1 MPPLI
6 IVAAM
11 LMAGCAHNK
20 IISSANSTD
29 MLYNRQWNLSELMGQ
44 PVPASSKANLLFSP
58 GEAITVSGN
67 AGCNRMNGKIELSG
81 NNSIK
86 FSPLAT
92 TKMTCMDDSI
102 NQLESK
108 FLAALAQVD
117 SWNISGDQLLLNNGG
132 NVVAKLNSTK
142 ALTAQQNKLNGAWEL
157 NYLSGAKI
165 ALDGLFPNKKPRLIF
180 NLPDTQLSGFGGCNG
195 FGSKIK
201 VDGNHISFGDPL
213 STMMACE
220 GNGEPVF
227 FQTLKKIT
235 SYSVS
240 DDNTLT
246 LLMGDIALMRF
257 VRK

>member
-1 MPPLI
+1 MLPLI
-6 IVAAM
+6 IVASM
-11 LMAGCAHNK
+11 LLAGCAHNK

-29 MLYNRQWNLSELMGQ
+29 MLYNRQWNLSELTGQ
-44 PVPASSKANLLFSP
+44 AVPASSKANLLFSA

-86 FSPLAT
+86 FWPLAT
-92 TKMTCMDDSI
+92 TKMACTNDSI

-108 FLAALAQVD
+108 FLTALAQVD
-117 SWNISGDQLLLNNGG
+117 SWKITGDELLLNNGG
-132 NVVAKLNSTK
+132 NVVAKLNAK
-142 ALTAQQNKLNGAWEL
+142 ALTAQQSKLNGTWEL

-235 SYSVS
+235 SYSVT
-240 DDNTLT
+240 DDNTLA

>member
-1 MPPLI
+1 
-6 IVAAM
+6 
-11 LMAGCAHNK
+11 
-20 IISSANSTD
+20 
-29 MLYNRQWNLSELMGQ
+29 
-44 PVPASSKANLLFSP
+44 
-58 GEAITVSGN
+58 
-67 AGCNRMNGKIELSG
+67 
-81 NNSIK
+81 
-86 FSPLAT
+86 
-92 TKMTCMDDSI
+92 MDDSI

-108 FLAALAQVD
+108 FLTALAQVD
-117 SWNISGDQLLLNNGG
+117 SWKITGDELLLNNGG
-132 NVVAKLNSTK
+132 NVVAKLNAK
-142 ALTAQQNKLNGAWEL
+142 ALTAQQSKLNGTWEL